1 MYTEAMTNKDQFLI
15 EHNKL
20 SPLSLQ
26 ATLVLLTRFRKDRI
40 SLFKDDSWSVDKL
53 RRPFILWLT
62 SLSSELKEDVIKQG
76 KDKLAKQLFHPY
88 PITKS

>member
-1 MYTEAMTNKDQFLI
+1 MTNKEQFLI

-26 ATLVLLTRFRKDRI
+26 ATLALLTRFREVKI
-40 SLFKDDSWSVDKL
+40 SLFKNDDWSVDKL

-62 SLSSELKEDVIKQG
+62 SLPLEKEDNIKQE
-76 KDKLAKQLFHPY
+76 KNKLAKQLFRSY

>member
-1 MYTEAMTNKDQFLI
+1 MTNKEQFLI

-26 ATLVLLTRFRKDRI
+26 ATLVLLTRFRTDKT
-40 SLFKDDSWSVDKL
+40 SLFKDENWSIDKL

-62 SLSSELKEDVIKQG
+62 SLPSELSEDGIKQG
-76 KDKLAKQLFHPY
+76 KDKLAKKLFHPY
-88 PITKS
+88 PVTKV